1 MQSDGGEE
9 TTMKA
14 LRFGLAATALTGT
27 LSLAAVPVAADTFIV
42 AVGAA
47 SNSLQGRSAAKFA
60 EDLQEAL
67 GDAHTVEFYAD
78 GQLGDERELMQKLRL
93 GTVQFTLIS
102 SIMTNVAPEFAL
114 FDMPFLVQDR
124 AHLKAIDEAIVQPVL
139 APKAEEAG
147 LKVLS
152 TWENGFRQITN
163 NSRPINTPADLEG
176 LKIRTPSS
184 EWRLA
189 MFTEWGA
196 NPTPMAF
203 SEVFV
208 ALQTGTMDGQENPLT
223 NITGANFQEVQSY
236 LSLTGHVY
244 SPTYLTT
251 GMGTWNDLSDDV
263 REAVTTVAAS
273 VQDWSLAEGEA
284 ADMALVDKV
293 EAAGMQVNTADK
305 AAFIAASDPIYAA
318 FAEAVDGGAELVR
331 DAQALAD

>member
-1 MQSDGGEE
+1 MKHSRTRLMAGLLAGTVSMLALPAVAE
-9 TTMKA
+9 TY
-14 LRFGLAATALTGT
+14 
-27 LSLAAVPVAADTFIV
+27 IV

-60 EDLQEAL
+60 EDLQAKL

-78 GQLGDERELMQKLRL
+78 GQLGDEKELMQKLRL
-93 GTVQFTLIS
+93 GTVQFSLIS

-114 FDMPFLVQDR
+114 FDMPFLVQNRD
-124 AHLKAIDEAIVQPVL
+124 HLKAIDAEIVQTDL

-163 NSRPINTPADLEG
+163 NTRPINTPADLAG

-184 EWRLA
+184 EWRVA
-189 MFTEWGA
+189 MFKEWGA
-196 NPTPMAF
+196 NPTPMSF

-223 NITGANFQEVQSY
+223 NITGANFQEVQKY

-244 SPTYLTT
+244 SPTYLTS
-251 GMGTWNDLSDDV
+251 GMASWSKLPDDV
-263 REAVTTVAAS
+263 KAAVAEVGAS
-273 VQDWSLAEGEA
+273 VQGWSLAQGEA
-284 ADMALVDKV
+284 ADNELVDKV
-293 EAAGMQVNTADK
+293 KAAGMEVNTADK
-305 AAFIAASDPIYAA
+305 AAFIAASAPIYAA
-318 FAEAVDGGAELVR
+318 FAEQVSGGDALVSR
-331 DAQALAD
+331 AQALAN

>member
-1 MQSDGGEE
+1 MNTLRKGISAGLMICAMSV
-9 TTMKA
+9 TAAPA
-14 LRFGLAATALTGT
+14 L
-27 LSLAAVPVAADTFIV
+27 ADTYIV

-60 EDLQEAL
+60 EDLGAKL

-78 GQLGDERELMQKLRL
+78 GQLGDEKELIQKLRL
-93 GTVQFTLIS
+93 GTVQFTLVS

-124 AHLKAIDEAIVQPVL
+124 AHLKAIDTEIVQKDL

-163 NSRPINTPADLEG
+163 NTRAINTPADLEG

-184 EWRLA
+184 EWRVS
-189 MFTEWGA
+189 MFKEWGA

-223 NITGANFQEVQSY
+223 NITGANFQEVQKY

-251 GMGTWNDLSDDV
+251 GLGTWDGLPDDV
-263 REAVTTVAAS
+263 KEAALSVSAS
-273 VQDWSLAEGEA
+273 VQDWSFSQGET
-284 ADMALVDKV
+284 ADNELVDKV
-293 EAAGMQVNTADK
+293 KAAGVEVNQADK
-305 AAFIAASDPIYAA
+305 KAFIEASAPVYAA
-318 FAEAVDGGAELVR
+318 FASQVEGGDALVSR
-331 DAQALAD
+331 AQALAK

>member
-1 MQSDGGEE
+1 MKHSRTRLMAGLLAGTVSLLALPAVAE
-9 TTMKA
+9 TY
-14 LRFGLAATALTGT
+14 
-27 LSLAAVPVAADTFIV
+27 IV

-60 EDLQEAL
+60 EDLQAKL

-78 GQLGDERELMQKLRL
+78 GQLGDEKELMQKLRL
-93 GTVQFTLIS
+93 GTVQFSLIS

-114 FDMPFLVQDR
+114 FDMPFLVQNRD
-124 AHLKAIDEAIVQPVL
+124 HLKAIDAEIVQTDL

-163 NSRPINTPADLEG
+163 NTRPINTPADLAG

-184 EWRLA
+184 EWRVA
-189 MFTEWGA
+189 MFKEWGA
-196 NPTPMAF
+196 NPTPMSF

-223 NITGANFQEVQSY
+223 NITGANFQEVQKY

-244 SPTYLTT
+244 SPAYLTS
-251 GMGTWNDLSDDV
+251 GMASWSKLPDDV
-263 REAVTTVAAS
+263 KAAVAEVGAS
-273 VQDWSLAEGEA
+273 VQDWSLAQGEA
-284 ADMALVDKV
+284 ADNELVDKV
-293 EAAGMQVNTADK
+293 KAAGMEVNTADK
-305 AAFIAASDPIYAA
+305 AAFIAASAPIYAA
-318 FAEAVDGGAELVR
+318 FAEQVSGGDALVSR
-331 DAQALAD
+331 AQALAN

>member
-1 MQSDGGEE
+1 MN
-9 TTMKA
+9 T
-14 LRFGLAATALTGT
+14 LRKRLTAG
-27 LSLAAVPVAADTFIV
+27 VAACALSMAAAPIVADTYIV

-60 EDLQEAL
+60 EDLQTEL
-67 GDAHTVEFYAD
+67 GDVHTVEFYAD
-78 GQLGDERELMQKLRL
+78 GQLGDEKELMQKLRL

-124 AHLKAIDEAIVQPVL
+124 AHLKAIDSEIVRKEL
-139 APKAEEAG
+139 APKAEKVG

-163 NSRPINTPADLEG
+163 NTRPINTPEDLKG
-176 LKIRTPSS
+176 LKVRTPSS
-184 EWRLA
+184 EWRIS
-189 MFTEWGA
+189 MFKEWGA

-244 SPTYLTT
+244 SPTYLTS
-251 GMGTWNDLSDDV
+251 GAATWNKLPDDV
-263 REAVTTVAAS
+263 KTAATSVAAS
-273 VQDWSLAEGEA
+273 VQDWSLAQGET
-284 ADMALVDKV
+284 ADNELVDKV
-293 EAAGMQVNTADK
+293 KAAGVEVNQADK
-305 AAFIAASDPIYAA
+305 AAFIDASAPVYAA
-318 FAEAVDGGAELVR
+318 FASKIDGGDALVSR
-331 DAQALAD
+331 AQALAN

>member
-1 MQSDGGEE
+1 
-9 TTMKA
+9 MKT
-14 LRFGLAATALTGT
+14 LRNSVSAGLMLCAM
-27 LSLAAVPVAADTFIV
+27 SVASAPAMADTYIV

-60 EDLQEAL
+60 EDLQSEL
-67 GDAHTVEFYAD
+67 GDAHKVEFYAD
-78 GQLGDERELMQKLRL
+78 GQLGDEKELMQKLRL

-114 FDMPFLVQDR
+114 FDMPFLVNDR
-124 AHLKAIDEAIVQPVL
+124 AHLKAIDAEIVQSEL
-139 APKAEEAG
+139 APKAEQSG

-163 NSRPINTPADLEG
+163 NTRPINTPADLEG

-184 EWRLA
+184 EWRVA
-189 MFTEWGA
+189 MFNEWGA

-223 NITGANFQEVQSY
+223 NITGANFQEVQKY

-244 SPTYLTT
+244 SPTYLTS
-251 GMGTWNDLSDDV
+251 GLETWNGLPDDV
-263 REAVTTVAAS
+263 QAAASAVAAS
-273 VQDWSLAEGEA
+273 VQEWSLNEGET
-284 ADMALVDKV
+284 ADNELVDKV
-293 EAAGMQVNTADK
+293 KAAGMQVNEADK
-305 AAFIAASDPIYAA
+305 AAFIDASKPIYDAFASDV
-318 FAEAVDGGAELVR
+318 EGGDELVSR
-331 DAQALAD
+331 AQALAE

>member
-1 MQSDGGEE
+1 MKYTRTRLTAGILACTVSALALPAMAE
-9 TTMKA
+9 TY
-14 LRFGLAATALTGT
+14 
-27 LSLAAVPVAADTFIV
+27 IV

-60 EDLQEAL
+60 EDLQAEL

-78 GQLGDERELMQKLRL
+78 GQLGDEKELMQKLRL

-124 AHLKAIDEAIVQPVL
+124 AHLKAINAEIVQTDL

-163 NSRPINTPADLEG
+163 NTRPINTPADLEG

-184 EWRLA
+184 EWRVA
-189 MFTEWGA
+189 MFKEWGA

-223 NITGANFQEVQSY
+223 NITGANFQEVQKY

-251 GMGTWNDLSDDV
+251 GLGTWNDLPEDV
-263 REAVTTVAAS
+263 QAAATTVAAS
-273 VQDWSLAEGEA
+273 VQNWSLAQGEA
-284 ADMALVDKV
+284 ADNELVDKV
-293 EAAGMQVNTADK
+293 KAAGMEVNTADK
-305 AAFIAASDPIYAA
+305 VAFIEASAPIYAS
-318 FAEAVDGGAELVR
+318 FADSVNGGDELVSR
-331 DAQALAD
+331 AQALAE

>member
-1 MQSDGGEE
+1 MKHSRTRLMAGLLAGTVSMLALPAVAE
-9 TTMKA
+9 TY
-14 LRFGLAATALTGT
+14 
-27 LSLAAVPVAADTFIV
+27 IV

-60 EDLQEAL
+60 EDLQAKL

-78 GQLGDERELMQKLRL
+78 GQLGDEKELMQKLRL
-93 GTVQFTLIS
+93 GTVQFSLIS

-114 FDMPFLVQDR
+114 FDMPFLVQNRD
-124 AHLKAIDEAIVQPVL
+124 HLKAIDAEIVQTDL

-163 NSRPINTPADLEG
+163 NTRPINTPADLAG

-184 EWRLA
+184 EWRVA
-189 MFTEWGA
+189 MFKEWGA
-196 NPTPMAF
+196 NPTPMSF

-223 NITGANFQEVQSY
+223 NITGANFQEVQKY

-244 SPTYLTT
+244 SPTYLTS
-251 GMGTWNDLSDDV
+251 GMASWSKLPDDV
-263 REAVTTVAAS
+263 KAAVAEVGAE
-273 VQDWSLAEGEA
+273 VQDWSLAQGEA
-284 ADMALVDKV
+284 ADNELVDKV
-293 EAAGMQVNTADK
+293 KAAGMEVNTADK
-305 AAFIAASDPIYAA
+305 AAFIAASAPIYAA
-318 FAEAVDGGAELVR
+318 FAEQVSGGDALVSR
-331 DAQALAD
+331 AQALAN

>member
-1 MQSDGGEE
+1 MKHTRTRLTAGILACTVSALALPAMAE
-9 TTMKA
+9 TY
-14 LRFGLAATALTGT
+14 
-27 LSLAAVPVAADTFIV
+27 IV

-60 EDLQEAL
+60 EDLQAEL

-78 GQLGDERELMQKLRL
+78 GQLGDEKELMQKLRL

-124 AHLKAIDEAIVQPVL
+124 AHLKAINAEIVQTDL

-163 NSRPINTPADLEG
+163 NTRPINTPADLEG

-184 EWRLA
+184 EWRVA
-189 MFTEWGA
+189 MFKEWGA

-223 NITGANFQEVQSY
+223 NITGANFQEVQKY

-251 GMGTWNDLSDDV
+251 GLGTWNDLPEGV
-263 REAVTTVAAS
+263 QAAATAVAAS
-273 VQDWSLAEGEA
+273 VQDWSLAQGEA
-284 ADMALVDKV
+284 ADNELVDKV
-293 EAAGMQVNTADK
+293 KAAGMEVNTADK
-305 AAFIAASDPIYAA
+305 AAFIEASAPIYAS
-318 FAEAVDGGAELVR
+318 FADSVKGGDELVSR
-331 DAQALAD
+331 AQALAE

>member
-1 MQSDGGEE
+1 MKHTRTRLTAGILACTVSALALPAMAE
-9 TTMKA
+9 TY
-14 LRFGLAATALTGT
+14 
-27 LSLAAVPVAADTFIV
+27 IV

-60 EDLQEAL
+60 EDLQAEL

-78 GQLGDERELMQKLRL
+78 GQLGDEKELMQKLRL

-124 AHLKAIDEAIVQPVL
+124 AHLKAINAEIVQTDL

-163 NSRPINTPADLEG
+163 NTRPINTPADLEG

-184 EWRLA
+184 EWRVA
-189 MFTEWGA
+189 MFKEWGA

-223 NITGANFQEVQSY
+223 NITGANFQEVQKY

-251 GMGTWNDLSDDV
+251 GLGTWNDLPEDV
-263 REAVTTVAAS
+263 QAAATAVAAS
-273 VQDWSLAEGEA
+273 VQDWSLSQGEA
-284 ADMALVDKV
+284 ADNELVDKV
-293 EAAGMQVNTADK
+293 TAAGMEVNTADK
-305 AAFIAASDPIYAA
+305 AAFIEASAPIYAS
-318 FAEAVDGGAELVR
+318 FADSVKGGDELVSR
-331 DAQALAD
+331 AQALAE

>member
-1 MQSDGGEE
+1 
-9 TTMKA
+9 MKIYGNGVFA
-14 LRFGLAATALTGT
+14 GLMACAI
-27 LSLAAVPVAADTFIV
+27 SVAAVPALADTYTV

-60 EDLQEAL
+60 QDLQAKL

-78 GQLGDERELMQKLRL
+78 GQLGDEKELMQKLRL
-93 GTVQFTLIS
+93 GTVQFTLVS

-124 AHLKAIDEAIVQPVL
+124 AHLKAIDAEIVQKDL

-163 NSRPINTPADLEG
+163 NSRPINTPADLDG

-184 EWRLA
+184 EWRVS
-189 MFTEWGA
+189 MFKEWGA

-223 NITGANFQEVQSY
+223 NITGANFQEVQKY

-244 SPTYLTT
+244 SPTYLTS
-251 GMGTWNDLSDDV
+251 GLGTWDDLPDDV
-263 REAVTTVAAS
+263 KAAVTSVAAA
-273 VQDWSLAEGEA
+273 VQDWSLAQGET
-284 ADMALVDKV
+284 ADNELVDKV
-293 EAAGMQVNTADK
+293 KAAGVEVNQADK
-305 AAFIAASDPIYAA
+305 QAFIDASKPVYEA
-318 FAEAVDGGAELVR
+318 FAAEVEGGDALVNR
-331 DAQALAD
+331 AQALAD

>member
-1 MQSDGGEE
+1 MKHTRITAGLLACSVAFFALPAMAE
-9 TTMKA
+9 TY
-14 LRFGLAATALTGT
+14 
-27 LSLAAVPVAADTFIV
+27 VV

-60 EDLQEAL
+60 EDLQAEL
-67 GDAHTVEFYAD
+67 GDAHKIEFYAD
-78 GQLGDERELMQKLRL
+78 GQLGDEKELLQKLRL
-93 GTVQFTLIS
+93 GTVQFSLIS

-124 AHLKAIDEAIVQPVL
+124 AHLKAIDAEIVHTDL

-163 NSRPINTPADLEG
+163 NTRPINTPADLSG

-184 EWRLA
+184 EWRVA
-189 MFTEWGA
+189 MFKEWGA
-196 NPTPMAF
+196 NPTPMSF

-223 NITGANFQEVQSY
+223 NITGANFQEVQKY

-244 SPTYLTT
+244 SPTYLTA
-251 GMGTWNDLSDDV
+251 GMGSWSKLPEDV
-263 REAVTTVAAS
+263 QAAVTKVAAT
-273 VQDWSLAEGEA
+273 VQDWSLAEGET
-284 ADMALVDKV
+284 ADNELVEKV
-293 EAAGMQVNTADK
+293 KAAGMEVNTADK
-305 AAFIAASDPIYAA
+305 AAFIEASAPIYAA
-318 FAEAVDGGAELVR
+318 FAEQVSGGDALVSR
-331 DAQALAD
+331 AQALAK

>member
-1 MQSDGGEE
+1 MKHTRTRLTAGILACTVSALALPAMAE
-9 TTMKA
+9 TY
-14 LRFGLAATALTGT
+14 
-27 LSLAAVPVAADTFIV
+27 IV

-60 EDLQEAL
+60 EDLQAEL

-78 GQLGDERELMQKLRL
+78 GQLGDEKELMQKLRL

-124 AHLKAIDEAIVQPVL
+124 AHLKAINAEIVQTDL

-163 NSRPINTPADLEG
+163 NTRPINTPADLEG

-184 EWRLA
+184 EWRVA
-189 MFTEWGA
+189 MFKEWGA

-223 NITGANFQEVQSY
+223 NITGANFQEVQQY

-251 GMGTWNDLSDDV
+251 GLGTWNDLPEDV
-263 REAVTTVAAS
+263 QAAATTVAAS
-273 VQDWSLAEGEA
+273 VQDWSLAQGEA
-284 ADMALVDKV
+284 ADNELVDKV
-293 EAAGMQVNTADK
+293 KAAGMEVNTADK
-305 AAFIAASDPIYAA
+305 AAFIEASAPIYAS
-318 FAEAVDGGAELVR
+318 FADSVKGGDELVSR
-331 DAQALAD
+331 AQALAE

>member
-1 MQSDGGEE
+1 MKHTRTRLTAGILACTVSALALPAMAE
-9 TTMKA
+9 TY
-14 LRFGLAATALTGT
+14 
-27 LSLAAVPVAADTFIV
+27 IV

-60 EDLQEAL
+60 EDLQAEL

-78 GQLGDERELMQKLRL
+78 GQLGDEKELMQKLRL

-124 AHLKAIDEAIVQPVL
+124 AHLKAINAEIVQTDL

-163 NSRPINTPADLEG
+163 NTRPINTPADLEG

-184 EWRLA
+184 EWRVA
-189 MFTEWGA
+189 MFKEWGA

-223 NITGANFQEVQSY
+223 NITGANFQEVQKY

-251 GMGTWNDLSDDV
+251 GLGTWNGLPEDV
-263 REAVTTVAAS
+263 QAAATTVAAS
-273 VQDWSLAEGEA
+273 VQNWSLAQGEA
-284 ADMALVDKV
+284 ADNELVDKV
-293 EAAGMQVNTADK
+293 KAAGMEVNTADK
-305 AAFIAASDPIYAA
+305 VAFIEASAPIYAS
-318 FAEAVDGGAELVR
+318 FADSVNGGDELVSR
-331 DAQALAD
+331 AQALAE

>member
-1 MQSDGGEE
+1 
-9 TTMKA
+9 MKHVK
-14 LRFGLAATALTGT
+14 
-27 LSLAAVPVAADTFIV
+27 LSLSAALLACTVSFGAAPAQADTLIV

-60 EDLQEAL
+60 QDLQAAV
-67 GDAHTVEFYAD
+67 GDAHTIEFYAD
-78 GQLGDERELMQKLRL
+78 GQLGDEKELMQKLRL
-93 GTVQFTLIS
+93 GTVHFTLIS

-124 AHLKAIDEAIVQPVL
+124 DHLKAIDAEIVQGEL
-139 APKAEEAG
+139 APKAEAAG

-163 NSRPINTPADLEG
+163 STRPINTPADLAG

-189 MFTEWGA
+189 MFKEWGA
-196 NPTPMAF
+196 NPTPMSF

-223 NITGANFQEVQSY
+223 NITGANFQEVQKY

-244 SPTYLTT
+244 SPTYLTS
-251 GMGTWNDLSDDV
+251 GVDTWNGLPDDV
-263 REAVTTVAAS
+263 KAAVAEVAAT
-273 VQDWSLAEGEA
+273 VQGWSLAEGEK
-284 ADMALVDKV
+284 ADGELVDKV
-293 EAAGMQVNTADK
+293 KAAGMEVNVADK
-305 AAFIAASDPIYAA
+305 AAFIAASAPVYEA
-318 FAEAVDGGAELVR
+318 FSTKVPGGGDLVAR
-331 DAQALAD
+331 AQALAK